1 MALTIEQIEMI
12 RAGSIAAFELLFKE
26 YYRQVR
32 AFAYG
37 FLKNEQEADD
47 AAQIVFTKLW
57 IRREHLAPDKVL
69 NNYIFAITR
78 NVVNDMF
85 RDKHHFSN
93 FYTHIQSQNRKET
106 YELDPDY
113 DIKDMRRILDDTIA
127 SMPDQRRRIFIMSRR
142 QFMTNDEIADK
153 LGISKRTVEK
163 HISLALREL
172 RAQMGDFL
180 VFIALFLL
188 SI

>member
-1 MALTIEQIEMI
+1 M
-12 RAGSIAAFELLFKE
+12 
-26 YYRQVR
+26 
-32 AFAYG
+32 
-37 FLKNEQEADD
+37 
-47 AAQIVFTKLW
+47 
-57 IRREHLAPDKVL
+57 
-69 NNYIFAITR
+69 
-78 NVVNDMF
+78 
-85 RDKHHFSN
+85 
-93 FYTHIQSQNRKET
+93 
-106 YELDPDY
+106 DPDY

-188 SI
+188 SV